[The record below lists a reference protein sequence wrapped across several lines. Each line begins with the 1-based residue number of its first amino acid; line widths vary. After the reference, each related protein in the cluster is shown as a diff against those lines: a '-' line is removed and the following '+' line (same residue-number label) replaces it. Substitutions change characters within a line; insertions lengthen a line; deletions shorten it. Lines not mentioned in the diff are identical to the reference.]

1 MRIYALIPKL
11 SSDSVAF
18 IYSSSASVSLSLL
31 FFSRPHRPSPIKV
44 PGEVVTDGEKSK
56 AGKKR
61 AKAPWAKPLSQY
73 SQVDDAQS
81 PKAYTTEDYLKITEE
96 QLKASSPG
104 KSQREDQIQT
114 QELAVQSQPEVKG
127 LRRRTSGVGC
137 LVKLLR
143 RRTSGVLVIL
153 IPVHVNL
160 AEKRALEKLMVS
172 CSAAAK
178 ALASGTTIITNKEES
193 KREQNNMGSE
203 GSGVAPMPAMGTE
216 YSHVLKW
223 LSYKLK

>member
-73 SQVDDAQS
+73 SQFMRNEFSCLHVRFFYSFLPTKLRNDAQS

-172 CSAAAK
+172 CSAAVTHDRR
-178 ALASGTTIITNKEES
+178 S
-193 KREQNNMGSE
+193 
-203 GSGVAPMPAMGTE
+203 
-216 YSHVLKW
+216 
-223 LSYKLK
+223 

>member
-73 SQVDDAQS
+73 SQ
-81 PKAYTTEDYLKITEE
+81 
-96 QLKASSPG
+96 
-104 KSQREDQIQT
+104 
-114 QELAVQSQPEVKG
+114 
-127 LRRRTSGVGC
+127 
-137 LVKLLR
+137 
-143 RRTSGVLVIL
+143 
-153 IPVHVNL
+153 
-160 AEKRALEKLMVS
+160 
-172 CSAAAK
+172 AK